1 MGGVASR
8 RCPFPPPPH
17 ESLAHRRR
25 RGHPPRR
32 HAAHRPAHVRRSP
45 RAEVGVSRRQGRGR
59 RDPKQ
64 ALVRE
69 LREELA
75 IEAVVGPEIARY
87 EQATRRRSPLLLLF
101 HAVDSYVGEPR
112 GVTFEQIRWNS
123 PQTPGIR
130 FPRRRSRFHT
140 PAGPGSAPPLLL
152 APGRATPKTTPARP
166 GQTVDE
172 R

>member
-8 RCPFPPPPH
+8 RCPC
-17 ESLAHRRR
+17 
-25 RGHPPRR
+25 PRR
-32 HAAHRPAHVRRSP
+32 LPMYRSLIVVAGVIHRDGMLLIGQRMSGDRHALKWEFPGGKVEAG
-45 RAEVGVSRRQGRGR
+45 ET
-59 RDPKQ
+59 PKQ

-112 GVTFEQIRWNS
+112 GVTFEQIRWEL
-123 PQTPGIR
+123 PAKLPEYDFLDGDLDFIR
-130 FPRRRSRFHT
+130 R
-140 PAGPGSAPPLLL
+140 L
-152 APGRATPKTTPARP
+152 ALGRLHPFS
-166 GQTVDE
+166 
-172 R
+172 